1 MWKSRA
7 GCGPA
12 LALFP
17 AITLLVAQNESEC
30 CCYGAIEQQNVW
42 SAAVMKILIL
52 GGTVFLG
59 RRLVD
64 AALTRGH
71 EVTLFNRG
79 QHNPDLYPQ
88 VEKLRGDRDGNL
100 SALEGRRWDAVIDP
114 SGYAPRLVRA
124 SAELLAESVDHYSF
138 ISSLSVYRDTRS
150 PGFDE
155 STAIATI
162 EDPTNEDVQ
171 QNYG

>member
-1 MWKSRA
+1 
-7 GCGPA
+7 
-12 LALFP
+12 
-17 AITLLVAQNESEC
+17 
-30 CCYGAIEQQNVW
+30 
-42 SAAVMKILIL
+42 MKILIL

-59 RRLVD
+59 RHLVD
-64 AALTRGH
+64 AALSRGH

-114 SGYAPRLVRA
+114 SGYVPRLVRV
-124 SAELLAESVDHYSF
+124 SAELLAENVDHYSF
-138 ISSLSVYRDTRS
+138 ISSLSVYSDTRS

-155 STAIATI
+155 SSAL
-162 EDPTNEDVQ
+162 V
-171 QNYG
+171 